1 MQGIMTSP
9 FLARLKNTTIIMK
22 MKLLTFSA
30 LFFVSAVVLAQ
41 DEALISALET
51 APQMSVEQNN
61 IKFQKSQN
69 TAFTAYVKSEPADLE
84 KAWKSF
90 VSDKYGADLKKSK
103 GMLQGEAVQMP
114 GISEFT
120 VNFFTVIESDEKGAR
135 MDVLMSIGDKFVS
148 QSTFPTEA
156 MNIQKMMRSFLHDFY
171 VEQYDEVIESQRKEH
186 DKLSK
191 AVDKLTKEG
200 EKLVK
205 NTEGKESDIV
215 KAEEEITKTEKL
227 IADSQV
233 KIEQL
238 KADIV
243 NYRNEIE
250 QLKKEKESNVQETQE
265 MSEQLKKK
273 AQRIERLKQ
282 NADSIK

>member
-1 MQGIMTSP
+1 
-9 FLARLKNTTIIMK
+9 
-22 MKLLTFSA
+22 MKLLTLSA
-30 LFFVSAVVLAQ
+30 LFLFTSVAIAQ
-41 DEALISALET
+41 DEAVISALET
-51 APQMSVEQNN
+51 APQMSVEQND
-61 IKFQKSQN
+61 IKFQKSN
-69 TAFTAYVKSEPADLE
+69 NKAFTAYVKSEPGDLE

-120 VNFFTVIESDEKGAR
+120 VNFFTLIEADEKGAR

-156 MNIQKMMRSFLHDFY
+156 MNIQKMMRTFLHDFY

-205 NTEGKESDIV
+205 SSEGKASDIE
-215 KAEEEITKTEKL
+215 KAEEEIIKTEKL

-243 NYRNEIE
+243 NYKNEIE
-250 QLKKEKESNVQETQE
+250 QLKKEQENNAQETKKAT
-265 MSEQLKKK
+265 EQLEKKT
-273 AQRIERLKQ
+273 QRIERLKQ

>member
-1 MQGIMTSP
+1 
-9 FLARLKNTTIIMK
+9 
-22 MKLLTFSA
+22 MKLLTLSA

-41 DEALISALET
+41 DEAVISALET

-69 TAFTAYVKSEPADLE
+69 TAFTAYVKSEPGDLE

-90 VSDKYGADLKKSK
+90 VSDKYGANLKKSK

-120 VNFFTVIESDEKGAR
+120 VNFFTMIESDEKGAR

-205 NTEGKESDIV
+205 NTEEKESDIV

-250 QLKKEKESNVQETQE
+250 QLKKEQESNLEETKE
-265 MSEQLKKK
+265 MSEQLTKK

>member
-1 MQGIMTSP
+1 
-9 FLARLKNTTIIMK
+9 
-22 MKLLTFSA
+22 MKLLTLSA

-41 DEALISALET
+41 DEAVISALET

-69 TAFTAYVKSEPADLE
+69 TAFTAYVKSESADLE

-120 VNFFTVIESDEKGAR
+120 VNFFTMIESDEKGAR

-171 VEQYDEVIESQRKEH
+171 IEQYDEVIESQRKEH

-215 KAEEEITKTEKL
+215 KAEKEITKTEKL

-243 NYRNEIE
+243 NYKNEIE

-265 MSEQLKKK
+265 MSEKLKKK